1 MSSITNLST
10 TTALIAEINEVKT
23 SNITNLATTTDLK
36 AAENKIPNV
45 SKLVKK
51 HWLYNTKF
59 NKIEIEVTTN
69 HDHVK

>member
-10 TTALIAEINEVKT
+10 TTAPIAEINEVKT

-51 HWLYNTKF
+51 H
-59 NKIEIEVTTN
+59 
-69 HDHVK
+69 